1 MGPSLF
7 RNVKKFVAAA
17 GLALAAHQIMLVPHA
32 LCRSMESNTGDP
44 VEFATDNEAHE
55 CHQDNG
61 IAVADHGHHHNHCD
75 HELPDSS
82 QSNSD
87 IQQAVIVGHITFDC
101 GATPVP
107 SANLILT
114 SRDTTSATSTSHFVQ
129 HVRILS

>member
-1 MGPSLF
+1 
-7 RNVKKFVAAA
+7 
-17 GLALAAHQIMLVPHA
+17 MLVPHA

-44 VEFATDNEAHE
+44 VELAAENKTHE

-61 IAVADHGHHHNHCD
+61 LAVADHGHHHDHCD

-82 QSNSD
+82 QSNGD
-87 IQQAVIVGHITFDC
+87 IQHAVNIGNLMFDC

-114 SRDTTSATSTSHFVQ
+114 SREATSATSTNQFVR